1 MGSGSS
7 RWAAGAAGT
16 LLLPA
21 LLTIGAAALTFV
33 FQRKEAIAQEAQTP
47 MTCARWH
54 RGAGETS
61 PIDLSAVR
69 RAYANLTSKLDAS
82 LAKSR
87 TDLPDILEKPHR
99 TSLPRCAS
107 QGARTVKLKEGV
119 GPRLAGLHLYFGLL
133 GTPDRF
139 ILPRAI
145 AEDAQASIFLLGCER
160 LADAG
165 ELSRRLK
172 RPVHLAREEFARA
185 LGVRCA
191 GTRVKV
197 SANGE
202 EVELH
207 EGK

>member
-1 MGSGSS
+1 MGSASS
-7 RWAAGAAGT
+7 RWAAGAART

-21 LLTIGAAALTFV
+21 LLTLGAAGLPFV
-33 FQRKEAIAQEAQTP
+33 FQRKEAVGQEAKTP
-47 MTCARWH
+47 KACARWH
-54 RGAGETS
+54 RGAGETA

-69 RAYANLTSKLDAS
+69 RAYANLASKLNAS

-87 TDLPDILEKPHR
+87 TELPDILERPHR
-99 TSLPRCAS
+99 TSLPRCAG
-107 QGARTVKLKEGV
+107 QGARTVKLKDGV
-119 GPRLAGLHLYFGLL
+119 GPRLSGLHLYFGLL

-139 ILPRAI
+139 ILPRAL
-145 AEDAQASIFLLGCER
+145 AEDPQASIFLLGCER

-172 RPVHLAREEFARA
+172 RPVHLAKDEFARA

-197 SANGE
+197 SAKGE

-207 EGK
+207 EGE